1 MDKVKFLEMVRKK
14 SAYSLA
20 RLILS
25 ILHIVSIISIII
37 VVSVGIAAAIMNN
50 HISGGQDFKLIFAA
64 VFWGFYALVFVIFSY
79 QLSLVFLDIG
89 DATMHSAY
97 VQHISVMRTATKEL

>member
-14 SAYSLA
+14 SAYSLV

-37 VVSVGIAAAIMNN
+37 FVIVGIVQAVGGGGTRGVLFFLIAI
-50 HISGGQDFKLIFAA
+50 
-64 VFWGFYALVFVIFSY
+64 WGFFALVFVTFSY

-97 VQHISVMRTATKEL
+97 VQHISVMRTATKE

>member
-1 MDKVKFLEMVRKK
+1 MDKVKFLEMVRKN
-14 SAYSLA
+14 SAYSMV
-20 RLILS
+20 RLILL
-25 ILHIVSIISIII
+25 ILQIVSQIII
-37 VVSVGIAAAIMNN
+37 FIFVSVGIAAAIMND
-50 HISGGQDFKLIFAA
+50 HISGGQGFVLIFTA
-64 VFWGFYALVFVIFSY
+64 VFGGFFALVFVIFSY

>member
-14 SAYSLA
+14 SAYSMV
-20 RLILS
+20 RLIFL
-25 ILHIVSIISIII
+25 ILQIVSQIII
-37 VVSVGIAAAIMNN
+37 FIFVSVGIAAAFAP
-50 HISGGQDFKLIFAA
+50 GGQGFVLIFTA
-64 VFWGFYALVFVIFSY
+64 VIGGFFALVFVIFSY